1 MAHLREEEGPSSAA
15 TANVK
20 NSPPHIACRDLL
32 SRIPVLVLSKI
43 VLRQRLT
50 RIYET
55 IVSLYHLNDRAAFEE
70 IVQLMTVGVLAVL
83 QLDTALLFRIKSVGF
98 FTSNVELPQIRNL

>member
-1 MAHLREEEGPSSAA
+1 MALLLEEEGPSSAA
-15 TANVK
+15 AANVK
-20 NSPPHIACRDLL
+20 NSTSHIACCALL
-32 SRIPVLVLSKI
+32 SRIPVLVLRKI
-43 VLRQRLT
+43 VLRQRLA

-83 QLDTALLFRIKSVGF
+83 QFDTGLLLRIKSVGVL
-98 FTSNVELPQIRNL
+98 NVKC